1 MGCDVR
7 PWESSEPGSDRITL
21 TSLILLIA
29 AGWEF
34 NLREVRTEAGRPVR
48 DCCNTPWER
57 VSGGFQ
63 RTEP

>member
-1 MGCDVR
+1 MCAVK
-7 PWESSEPGSDRITL
+7 PWESYEQGSDRITL
-21 TSLILLIA
+21 TSLILLTA
-29 AGWEF
+29 AGREF

-48 DCCNTPWER
+48 DYCSTQWER